1 MCSYLTTQ
9 IIFLVFFNDVFT
21 RKIFLR
27 NTATGQLITEL
38 KGNEK
43 VSRAVFSPD
52 GKSIVMVFLLR
63 SCDSCNRGTKG

>member
-9 IIFLVFFNDVFT
+9 IIFLVFFKDVFT
-21 RKIFLR
+21 RKVFLM
-27 NTATGQLITEL
+27 NTATGQLIAEL

-52 GKSIVMVFLLR
+52 GKSIVMVFSLR